1 MTQLITPLA
10 MSAAGM
16 RLAGYVIETHMRVA
30 QEFGRA
36 AIGANPFIPKTKT
49 MRAPAKV
56 GAPAKPTAPKVD
68 AKPPAPKAEPVVAKR
83 SGTAT
88 GMKAEPDKPVV
99 DTVKRPRQPSPPPAM
114 PAPAAKAATTPGKS

>member
-49 MRAPAKV
+49 MRAPAK
-56 GAPAKPTAPKVD
+56 AATPAKLAAPKVD
-68 AKPPAPKAEPVVAKR
+68 AKLPAPKAEPAVAKH

-88 GMKAEPDKPVV
+88 ATKAEPDKPVA

-114 PAPAAKAATTPGKS
+114 PAPAAKAETTPGKS

>member
-10 MSAAGM
+10 ISAAGM
-16 RLAGYVIETHMRVA
+16 RLAGYVIETHIRVA

-36 AIGANPFIPKTKT
+36 AIGANPFIPVTKT
-49 MRAPAKV
+49 ARPTAKAAETARPA
-56 GAPAKPTAPKVD
+56 APKVK
-68 AKPPAPKAEPVVAKR
+68 AKPPAPKAEPAVAKR

-88 GMKAEPDKPVV
+88 ATKAEPDKPVA

>member
-36 AIGANPFIPKTKT
+36 AIGANPFIPKIKT
-49 MRAPAKV
+49 VRAPAKAA
-56 GAPAKPTAPKVD
+56 APAKPAAPKVD
-68 AKPPAPKAEPVVAKR
+68 ARPPAPKAEPVEAKR

-88 GMKAEPDKPVV
+88 ATRAEPDKPVV